1 MVVFILSCGI
11 LACFLKNE
19 GSKTHL
25 FAIKMLKIE
34 FFKILGHTK
43 TYFDSISS
51 IKAFAEEKEGGGGDK
66 CPPVVVPKITIFHH
80 FPVEISRVER
90 WNAGKLLLFII
101 VPDPFCLLSGK
112 VTLGGREGA
121 AAAAACCCL

>member
-1 MVVFILSCGI
+1 MIF
-11 LACFLKNE
+11 FLKNE

-66 CPPVVVPKITIFHH
+66 CPPLVASK
-80 FPVEISRVER
+80 SRF
-90 WNAGKLLLFII
+90 FII
-101 VPDPFCLLSGK
+101 FPKRCARARARAHAWKSAGWNGG
-112 VTLGGREGA
+112 TLENYYFSSLFQTRFVYYPKK
-121 AAAAACCCL
+121 

>member
-25 FAIKMLKIE
+25 FAIKMLRIE

-51 IKAFAEEKEGGGGDK
+51 IKAFAEEKEGGGGGTSAH
-66 CPPVVVPKITIFHH
+66 P
-80 FPVEISRVER
+80 
-90 WNAGKLLLFII
+90 
-101 VPDPFCLLSGK
+101 
-112 VTLGGREGA
+112 
-121 AAAAACCCL
+121 